1 MCLDVSAFDMCLA
14 VAVTTRLRR
23 VQILVGEL
31 YSEWISLFFSDL
43 LF

>member
-1 MCLDVSAFDMCLA
+1 MCLDVSAFDMYLA
-14 VAVTTRLRR
+14 VAVTTHLRR